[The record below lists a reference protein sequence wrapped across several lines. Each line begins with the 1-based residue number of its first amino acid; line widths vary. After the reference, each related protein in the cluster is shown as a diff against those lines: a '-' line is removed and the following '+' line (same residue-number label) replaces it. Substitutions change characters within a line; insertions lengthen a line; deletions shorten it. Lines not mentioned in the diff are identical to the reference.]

1 MASDKTIEQRIK
13 TILKQAAGSVKPSDG
28 ELIPEV
34 AIKGAGP
41 LFCYSPSKKSYV
53 NVTRGLKAYIIDERP
68 DGNGNLLIYT
78 FTAQLVE
85 INPDELIYT
94 GYD

>member
-13 TILKQAAGSVKPSDG
+13 IILKQAAGSVKPSDG

-34 AIKGAGP
+34 SIRGVGHI
-41 LFCYSPSKKSYV
+41 FCYSPSKKSYV
-53 NVTRGLKAYIIDERP
+53 NVTRGLKAYIIDEELYKK
-68 DGNGNLLIYT
+68 GNILIYT

-85 INPDELIYT
+85 IDPDELIYT
-94 GYD
+94 GFD